1 MYSQFN
7 SCARY
12 GDSVVHASDFDVEA
26 CENRHCESS
35 LSLSFRKNDEGE
47 SVLRLTISLLRPNHP
62 APSHELYISSPSFQ
76 VIGKGKGKAPSR
88 PVSPTF
94 LLPDHQVLPLRLS
107 QIAISLYTL
116 RQLAG
121 IALST
126 QPAKEA
132 SESYHALRTLA
143 ISINELA
150 REHDSTDLKKVDE
163 NARNNERLVFRLKE
177 RLRKFGGLGSGGNN
191 GSDGGKK
198 LTKIPAGPVSRTR
211 NLGREER
218 VLSVEEGS
226 LISRMRL
233 QVCLKLLTPRCR
245 KGNWRGK

>member
-1 MYSQFN
+1 M
-7 SCARY
+7 
-12 GDSVVHASDFDVEA
+12 HASDFDVDASETA
-26 CENRHCESS
+26 HCESS
-35 LSLSFRKNDEGE
+35 LALSFRKNDEGE
-47 SVLRLTISLLRPNHP
+47 SVLRLTISLLRPDHP
-62 APSHELYISSPSFQ
+62 APSHELNIVSPSTP

-88 PVSPTF
+88 PSSPTF

-150 REHDSTDLKKVDE
+150 REHDSMDLKKADE
-163 NARNNERLVFRLKE
+163 SKRNNERLVHRLKE

-191 GSDGGKK
+191 GSDAGKK
-198 LTKIPAGPVSRTR
+198 LTKIPAGPVHRTR

-218 VLSVEEGS
+218 VLSVEEES
-226 LISRMRL
+226 LISMDEAASMPQAVDAVMGERELAREMTYMP
-233 QVCLKLLTPRCR
+233 KLSKT
-245 KGNWRGK
+245 